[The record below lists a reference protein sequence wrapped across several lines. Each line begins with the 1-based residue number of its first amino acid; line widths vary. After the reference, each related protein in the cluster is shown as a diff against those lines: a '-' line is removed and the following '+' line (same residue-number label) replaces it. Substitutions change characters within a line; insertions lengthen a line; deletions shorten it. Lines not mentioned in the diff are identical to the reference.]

1 MIEQYFVASKWTLL
15 KEITKEKAIYFQQW
29 NLYHFFNFGNLEPGH
44 KYTGLLKKLTR
55 CAKMSKSRY

>member
-44 KYTGLLKKLTR
+44 KYTGLLKN
-55 CAKMSKSRY
+55 